1 MSMPTNSQRWRCV
14 FESSARNTEV
24 EVRGGSREGEG
35 RREREGGRGG
45 RDEREEVERRTDIA
59 TCKFFHK
66 RGPYIGEAIKKE
78 KRERQKEG
86 SASGKGREG

>member
-45 RDEREEVERRTDIA
+45 R
-59 TCKFFHK
+59 
-66 RGPYIGEAIKKE
+66 
-78 KRERQKEG
+78 EG
-86 SASGKGREG
+86 